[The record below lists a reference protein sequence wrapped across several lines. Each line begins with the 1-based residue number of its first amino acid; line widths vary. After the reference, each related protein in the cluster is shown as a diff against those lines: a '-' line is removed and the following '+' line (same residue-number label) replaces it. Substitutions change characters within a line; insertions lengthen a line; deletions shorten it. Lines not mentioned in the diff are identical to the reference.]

1 MNDLFFTLLLYN
13 KAKERRYKFYN
24 CLVAHDEA
32 YIDLNRYVEPTDT
45 LTVTYKVMDND
56 FHNVNTS
63 YYDSAS
69 QTWSSA
75 LRPTYICSARYI
87 GNETNSIQVQFVDE
101 YEGGVDAATG
111 RPPFADNPIRAQI
124 IINGAT
130 YQFTSNSIGFYNYR
144 NGNVSEN
151 EYRSPFDRK
160 IVTTLKTASIDRY
173 FVNEEQLFTSTHTA
187 SPRRLTEGQG
197 RALLKLFAGFAFH
210 NGQLQTNRSV
220 ARIYSFYV
228 QNANDEYTMRLQPAE
243 DLDTGELGMY
253 DSINDVFYPNKN
265 SAGYFTVEENI
276 TDKIVLDVE
285 SQIDTRKWQILFTSN
300 NMPFQLSN
308 GQLCAVPVSYSTPP
322 LFANPNGTPA
332 TDGDFI
338 DAWIRMGLSSD
349 EVGLFNNTVLNRN
362 QNSDVKYVNNGDG
375 SVTAKVGEDESPD
388 GDYTRYAYQLNDIAL
403 SMVLIGNFE
412 DIEYSDNSGFIIVT
426 RPVGSNLNG
435 GFRWRDIKS
444 GRKAK
449 NFLKDGESAG
459 AQDIFFDTETSA
471 VWAATGSTHQTEG
484 DTLIGVMD
492 NRPMGLRIYGMALYR
507 GIHTTAELLQVAEWL
522 DSLTKRPVQTREITS
537 ES

>member
-1 MNDLFFTLLLYN
+1 MNFNDLFFTLLLYR
-13 KAKERRYKFYN
+13 KVKTRQYRFYS
-24 CLVAHDEA
+24 CLVSHDGA
-32 YIDLNRYVEPTDT
+32 YIDINRIVEPTDT
-45 LTVTYKVMDND
+45 ITVSYKIGFND
-56 FHNVNTS
+56 AV
-63 YYDSAS
+63 
-69 QTWSSA
+69 
-75 LRPTYICSARYI
+75 
-87 GNETNSIQVQFVDE
+87 NETPVSGKQSTLQYILCARTNRTDTNTILLSP
-101 YEGGVDAATG
+101 YPSYNGGQAERHVLI
-111 RPPFADNPIRAQI
+111 DN
-124 IINGAT
+124 G
-130 YQFTSNSIGFYNYR
+130 G
-144 NGNVSEN
+144 NGNRPYRLDLTDGFDNRVTVSLSPTRTECYIHN
-151 EYRSPFDRK
+151 TESVESRSVLR
-160 IVTTLKTASIDRY
+160 S
-173 FVNEEQLFTSTHTA
+173 
-187 SPRRLTEGQG
+187 LTEGAS
-197 RALLKLFAGFAFH
+197 RALLKLFAGFSWT
-210 NGQLQTNRSV
+210 NGSFVYNGCTS
-220 ARIYSFYV
+220 RIYSCYI
-228 QNANDEYTMRLQPAE
+228 QDANEQFTMRLQPAE
-243 DLDTGELGMY
+243 DLSTGELGMY

-265 SAGYFTVEENI
+265 NVGYFTVEENI
-276 TDKIVLDVE
+276 TDKIILDVE
-285 SQIDTRKWQILFTSN
+285 SHVDTRKWQILFTSN

-308 GQLCAVPVSYSTPP
+308 GQLCAVPVDYGTPP

-362 QNSDVKYVNNGDG
+362 QNSDVEYVNNGDG
-375 SVTAKVGEDESPD
+375 SITAKVGDDESPD

-435 GFRWRDIKS
+435 GFRWRDVKS

-471 VWAATGSTHQTEG
+471 VWAATGSTRQTEG

-522 DSLTKRPVQTREITS
+522 DGVTKRPVQTREITS
-537 ES
+537 EP